1 MKIDGSCHCGK
12 ISYEAEVDPDK
23 VGICHCTDCQQLTG
37 TAFRVTAFAPEADFM
52 VLSGEPKTYIKTT
65 ADSGNPRAQ
74 MFCADCGSH
83 LWVTG
88 VGEGP
93 KVYGIRVGTAR
104 QRDQLKPTR
113 QVWHQSALN
122 WVDRIGDLPAAEK
135 GG

>member
-1 MKIDGSCHCGK
+1 MADFWR
-12 ISYEAEVDPDK
+12 AERHTSRRLQK
-23 VGICHCTDCQQLTG
+23 AATRARRC
-37 TAFRVTAFAPEADFM
+37 FAP
-52 VLSGEPKTYIKTT
+52 
-65 ADSGNPRAQ
+65 
-74 MFCADCGSH
+74 DCGSH

>member
-12 ISYEAEVDPDK
+12 ISYEAEVDPEK

-113 QVWHQSALN
+113 QVWHRSALN